1 MKIFL
6 STLLFCVTAF
16 ALDSNVATKDDIKAL
31 SKQIEQMQ
39 YSIDKRFEMMNE
51 SFNKR
56 FEQIDKRFEMMQY
69 SFNKH
74 FETLTNFLMAL
85 VAGIFGLIG
94 FMIWDR
100 RTVVEKAKK
109 DFVKEIME
117 SKKFRTSLKTMHST

>member
-31 SKQIEQMQ
+31 SKQIEQKQ
-39 YSIDKRFEMMNE
+39 YSIDKRFEIMNE

-56 FEQIDKRFEMMQY
+56 FEQIDKRFEIMQY